1 MKDKKYSSYIAIG
14 ITLICVVAA
23 ALIMEFAINKF
34 AVVRQAYTNLM
45 QILSP
50 IIYGIVFAFLLSPA
64 YNHMFDFFT
73 KNLSKI
79 IKRKKTARSIA
90 RGISTT
96 ICLII
101 LLVVV
106 VGLSLMLIPQ
116 LISSVQS
123 MLDNLP
129 ARLQNANDYIVKL
142 LEDNPEQ
149 KEIIYEQYQKLT
161 ATLTDW
167 VANGLVPNIDKYI
180 FSLSSGVMNAVNTF
194 MNFIIGI
201 IVMMYLLNI
210 KGTLIAQAKKIS
222 YSILPLS
229 WANELVE
236 ECIYIKDVFSKFIVG
251 KIIDSV
257 IIGILCFIVLYFLEM
272 PYPLLISA
280 FVGITNV
287 IPFFG
292 PFLGAIPSAVLL
304 LLVSPIK
311 CFEFIIFIIILQ
323 QFDGNIL
330 GPKILGKSTGLSSF
344 WILFAILLFGGWFGI
359 VGMIIAVPTFAV
371 IYKTVAKLVDSSLRK
386 HNLSDKTIDY
396 WGLKHIDTETL
407 EYIKEEK

>member
-1 MKDKKYSSYIAIG
+1 MKDKRYDSYLALG

-23 ALIMEFAINKF
+23 AILMEFLINKF
-34 AVVRQAYTNLM
+34 AIIRDAYNNLM

-64 YNHMFDFFT
+64 YNRMLDFFSRS
-73 KNLSKI
+73 LCRL
-79 IKRKKTARSIA
+79 IKRKKTVRSIA
-90 RGISTT
+90 RGLSTA

-116 LISSVQS
+116 LIVSIKNVIDTLPTS
-123 MLDNLP
+123 M
-129 ARLQNANDYIVKL
+129 QNANAYIVKL

-149 KEIIYEQYQKLT
+149 KQLVTEQYQRLT
-161 ATLTDW
+161 ATLIGW
-167 VANGLVPNIDKYI
+167 VANDLIPNIDKYVL
-180 FSLSSGVMNAVNTF
+180 SLSSGVMSAVNTLL
-194 MNFIIGI
+194 NFVIGI

-229 WANELVE
+229 WANELIE
-236 ECIYIKDVFSKFIVG
+236 ECIYIKEVFSKFIVG

-257 IIGILCFIVLYFLEM
+257 IIGILCFIALKLLDM

-304 LLVSPIK
+304 LLVSPVK
-311 CFEFIIFIIILQ
+311 CLEFIIFIFVLQ

-371 IYKTVAKLVDSSLRK
+371 IYKIAAKLVDSSLRK
-386 HNLSDKTIDY
+386 HKLSDKTIDY